1 MTDDLTKLTLALPL
15 SNSRS
20 FSCVPLRN
28 SKSDLYEAP
37 SASKLMGLPPELH
50 VLLFS
55 YFDRCTS
62 TCLGLTSKYF
72 YATHCLGETK
82 SYLSDSCNIPNPI
95 SRWCPKTIY
104 LFELLHEWV
113 GQDMC
118 YVKEEQK
125 FWNIAKWK
133 AEVIEMEKRRALRK
147 ARREEEERMA
157 ADNMQRQCEICGEM
171 KARRDSW
178 P

>member
-1 MTDDLTKLTLALPL
+1 MTDGLVKLTLALPL
-15 SNSRS
+15 LNSRS
-20 FSCVPLRN
+20 STFVPLRN

-72 YATHCLGETK
+72 YATHCLGGTK
-82 SYLSDSCNIPNPI
+82 SYLSDSCDMPNPI

-104 LFELLHEWV
+104 LFEFLREWM

-118 YVKEEQK
+118 YIKEEQK
-125 FWNIAKWK
+125 FWNVIKWK
-133 AEVIEMEKRRALRK
+133 AEVIEIEKRKVLKK
-147 ARREEEERMA
+147 AQRGEERMA
-157 ADNMQRQCEICGEM
+157 AENMQKQCDVCGEM
-171 KARRDSW
+171 EARRDSW

>member
-1 MTDDLTKLTLALPL
+1 
-15 SNSRS
+15 
-20 FSCVPLRN
+20 
-28 SKSDLYEAP
+28 
-37 SASKLMGLPPELH
+37 
-50 VLLFS
+50 
-55 YFDRCTS
+55 
-62 TCLGLTSKYF
+62 
-72 YATHCLGETK
+72 
-82 SYLSDSCNIPNPI
+82 
-95 SRWCPKTIY
+95 
-104 LFELLHEWV
+104 
-113 GQDMC
+113 MC